1 MHELAYN
8 SQNGAQQAST
18 GRSFFSPVLCKNSVI
33 VTLATVS
40 APSATRVATTVN
52 TATIEDC
59 QFLECCHYEPRRDV
73 RTDTM
78 PLAELMSYPMEIT

>member
-8 SQNGAQQAST
+8 SQQQAST
-18 GRSFFSPVLCKNSVI
+18 GRSFFPVLCKNSVI

-40 APSATRVATTVN
+40 ASSATRVAT

-59 QFLECCHYEPRRDV
+59 QFLECCHYEPRRGV

-78 PLAELMSYPMEIT
+78 PLAELMSYPMEIA